1 MDGYNGASQGDA
13 PTPPPPPGGGGGSNF
28 HASVAIYKQ
37 QKPPTFI
44 TSGAIVLSI
53 YHLPIV
59 IQAFTAARVLLLILC
74 LARIVCLS
82 IPAFTSV

>member
-1 MDGYNGASQGDA
+1 MGIMGHPKGM
-13 PTPPPPPGGGGGSNF
+13 PPPPLPPQGGEGGSNF
-28 HASVAIYKQ
+28 RASAAIYKQ

-74 LARIVCLS
+74 LERIVCLS
-82 IPAFTSV
+82 TPAFTSV